1 MNTISYTERCE
12 IYKRALLLFGTDA
25 QIKMFFEEA
34 AELQNALCKLARGR
48 DSADH
53 VAEEIADLVQNGL
66 VQLQLQQRLQAQVK
80 TDKGVNGYEI
90 PHVFHVAKAL

>member
-1 MNTISYTERCE
+1 MNAISYTERCE

-53 VAEEIADLVQNGL
+53 VAEEIADLTIML
-66 VQLQLQQRLQAQVK
+66 EQLRLIFSCNERVC
-80 TDKGVNGYEI
+80 EI
-90 PHVFHVAKAL
+90 MDEKCRRLAERIKKEEGSV